1 MELIKNLIFAG
12 ALVVLSLTG
21 CKTTGDTGHEDPS
34 DADTDADTD
43 TGPDCYVA
51 WAEGTCYDTTVCE
64 QPTEAGSDSLSFL
77 NQCSSVDYALF
88 DNAARIPASTWTEG
102 EPLPAI

>member
-34 DADTDADTD
+34 DADTE
-43 TGPDCYVA
+43 V
-51 WAEGTCYDTTVCE
+51 
-64 QPTEAGSDSLSFL
+64 SLH
-77 NQCSSVDYALF
+77 
-88 DNAARIPASTWTEG
+88 
-102 EPLPAI
+102 